1 MTDPT
6 SLPSGDLDL
15 QLEPDD
21 IARLFPGFILVS
33 PAGRIVETGP
43 SLAALIGDS
52 LAGAAFFDRFRVERP
67 AAVTDIEGLRRR
79 GSTLIVRHTG
89 ATPLRMRGVVLDR
102 SEGLW
107 LLLGHIPDLDMLD
120 NGPQL
125 HFADFSPTDGT
136 LDMMLAAEMRSGL
149 LAEARALASAL
160 DEQKKAAER
169 ANAAKSVFL
178 ATMSH
183 EIRTPMNGVLG
194 LASILAD
201 TELSSEQRQM
211 LDVMVSSGNALMA
224 VLNDVLDISKIE
236 AGHLSIERVPTD
248 LKALARAVEQ
258 LFGPVARDKG
268 LELDMEVEAGSGWC
282 DADPVRLRQI
292 LVNLVSNAIKF
303 TDTGKVRARVALV
316 EDAEE
321 TRIVLMVRDS
331 GIGMS
336 SEAMEKLFQPF
347 VQADS
352 STTRRF
358 GGTGLGLAIS
368 KKLCQQMDGHIRVES
383 RLGRGSTFHVEI
395 PSRVVPAP
403 ETASEAAEE
412 RPRPDFT
419 PHILVAEDN
428 ETNRFVLSLYLK
440 KLGMSYQMV
449 STGADALQA
458 WENDRFDMI
467 LMDIEMPVL
476 DGFETTRELRRRE
489 IASDRP
495 ACPIIALSADAMAEN
510 RDMALEVG
518 MDMFLT
524 KPIEIERLGNAI
536 WSLIVRYMD
545 ASAGAASGRRD
556 RA

>member
-1 MTDPT
+1 
-6 SLPSGDLDL
+6 
-15 QLEPDD
+15 
-21 IARLFPGFILVS
+21 
-33 PAGRIVETGP
+33 
-43 SLAALIGDS
+43 
-52 LAGAAFFDRFRVERP
+52 
-67 AAVTDIEGLRRR
+67 
-79 GSTLIVRHTG
+79 
-89 ATPLRMRGVVLDR
+89 
-102 SEGLW
+102 
-107 LLLGHIPDLDMLD
+107 
-120 NGPQL
+120 
-125 HFADFSPTDGT
+125 
-136 LDMMLAAEMRSGL
+136 
-149 LAEARALASAL
+149 
-160 DEQKKAAER
+160 
-169 ANAAKSVFL
+169 
-178 ATMSH
+178 MSH

-211 LDVMVSSGNALMA
+211 LDVMVLSGNALMH

-236 AGHLSIERVPTD
+236 AGHLDIERVPTD
-248 LKALARAVEQ
+248 LAALAEAVRQ
-258 LFGPVARDKG
+258 LFGPVASDKG
-268 LELDMEVEAGSGWC
+268 LDLEMEIDAGAGWC
-282 DADPVRLRQI
+282 SADPVRLRQI

-321 TRIVLMVRDS
+321 TRIVMMVRDS

-368 KKLCQQMDGHIRVES
+368 KKLCQQMDGQIRVES

-395 PSRVVPAP
+395 PSHIVAAP
-403 ETASEAAEE
+403 ETATEAAEE
-412 RPRPDFT
+412 RPRPDFI

-440 KLGMSYQMV
+440 KIGMTYEMV
-449 STGADALQA
+449 PTGADALQA
-458 WENDRFDMI
+458 WENSRFDLI

-495 ACPIIALSADAMAEN
+495 SCPIIALSADVMAEN
-510 RDMALEVG
+510 RDMALSVG
-518 MDMFLT
+518 MDTFLT

-536 WSLIVRYMD
+536 WALIIRYLD
-545 ASAGAASGRRD
+545 EREPAASGRRD

>member
-1 MTDPT
+1 MTAPT
-6 SLPSGDLDL
+6 SLPDTSLDL
-15 QLEPDD
+15 QLDPAD
-21 IARLFPGFILVS
+21 ISRLFPGFILVS
-33 PAGRIVETGP
+33 SEGRIVDTGP
-43 SLAALIGDS
+43 SLEALLGDS
-52 LAGAAFFDRFRVERP
+52 LADVAFFERFHVERP
-67 AAVTDIEGLRRR
+67 AGVSDIEGLRRR

-89 ATPLRMRGVVLDR
+89 ATPLRMRGVALDR
-102 SEGLW
+102 KEGLW

-149 LAEARALASAL
+149 LAEARALANAL

-201 TELSSEQRQM
+201 TELSAEQRQM
-211 LDVMVSSGNALMA
+211 LDVMVSSGNALMH

-236 AGHLSIERVPTD
+236 AGHLDIERVPTD
-248 LKALARAVEQ
+248 LAALAEAVRQ

-268 LELDMEVEAGSGWC
+268 LDLEMEIDAGAGWC
-282 DADPVRLRQI
+282 SADPVRLRQI

-316 EDAEE
+316 EDPDE
-321 TRIVLMVRDS
+321 TRIVMMVRDS

-336 SEAMEKLFQPF
+336 GEAMEKLFQPF

-368 KKLCQQMDGHIRVES
+368 KKLCQQMDGQIRVES

-395 PSRVVPAP
+395 PSHVVPAP
-403 ETASEAAEE
+403 ETATEAAEE

-440 KLGMSYQMV
+440 KIGMTYEMV
-449 STGADALQA
+449 PTGADALQA
-458 WENDRFDMI
+458 WENSRFDLI

-489 IASDRP
+489 IAFDRP
-495 ACPIIALSADAMAEN
+495 SCPIIALSADVMAEN
-510 RDMALEVG
+510 RDMALSVG
-518 MDMFLT
+518 MDTFLT

-536 WSLIVRYMD
+536 WALIIRYLD
-545 ASAGAASGRRD
+545 EREPAASGRRD